1 LGSIGT
7 EQQQAVVELVDEGY
21 LTQVSV
27 SAVSVISDS
36 NGDSVGSNLGSDL
49 SWGLNNRLDDWVV
62 GNSMSSSKRKTSI
75 SGIPMGKTGIPM
87 GKTGIR
93 ESSNQLSISI
103 TLGDEVSSGKS
114 IPISSSVKSQTKTIS
129 STVMSQTKTVSI
141 SERSMGDHGSYWG
154 VVDEWSG
161 RGEDFGGSS
170 DDSGVSI
177 SRPLAKVVSTIPKT
191 VISDS
196 NRDGMGSNLGGNFS
210 GGLNNTFHNWDMGD
224 SSN

>member
-1 LGSIGT
+1 MGSIGT

-21 LTQVSV
+21 LTQISV
-27 SAVSVISDS
+27 SAISVISDS

-62 GNSMSSSKRKTSI
+62 GNGMGSSKRKTSI
-75 SGIPMGKTGIPM
+75 SGISM

-129 STVMSQTKTVSI
+129 SSVMSQTKTVSI
-141 SERSMGDHGSYWG
+141 SERSMGDHRSYWG
-154 VVDEWSG
+154 VVDERSG

-177 SRPLAKVVSTIPKT
+177 SRPLAKVVSTISKT